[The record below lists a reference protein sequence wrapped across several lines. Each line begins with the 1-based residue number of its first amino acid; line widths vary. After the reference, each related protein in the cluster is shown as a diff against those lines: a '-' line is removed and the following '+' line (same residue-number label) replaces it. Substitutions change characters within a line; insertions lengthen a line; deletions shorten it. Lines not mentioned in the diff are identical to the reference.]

1 MRTVLVTG
9 SPEAATPVLE
19 AVRSMGAEA
28 IGLTEASG
36 LVTALGELEAGSVSC
51 YVQLPVGIAP
61 EGESAVS
68 RVHSF
73 LEQGLLTRFRLAD
86 AVRPALTDDATVV
99 LVGGH
104 TLVEQQAPDDQGAR
118 LALLTV
124 LAYAVRADR
133 AVMTRVR
140 VLDHLPAQEIA
151 DIALTGRGPSQEAT
165 ARSAEAIRAYED
177 GGPSSSGLAGPR
189 SGRRT
194 TFAGAARALRSLDR
208 VCEAGVQ
215 AVGRGADR
223 DHQAAVAGCGTA
235 GVGDAVTLGRPAGS
249 GRRRPAGHRAV
260 GGRRARS

>member
-124 LAYAVRADR
+124 LAHAVRADR
-133 AVMTRVR
+133 APIMTRVS
-140 VLDHLPAQEIA
+140 VLDHSNTAQEIA
-151 DIALTGRGPSQEAT
+151 DIALTGRGPSQEQAT

-177 GGPSSSGLAGPR
+177 WRTELFGLA
-189 SGRRT
+189 
-194 TFAGAARALRSLDR
+194 RA
-208 VCEAGVQ
+208 EI
-215 AVGRGADR
+215 
-223 DHQAAVAGCGTA
+223 
-235 GVGDAVTLGRPAGS
+235 
-249 GRRRPAGHRAV
+249 
-260 GGRRARS
+260 